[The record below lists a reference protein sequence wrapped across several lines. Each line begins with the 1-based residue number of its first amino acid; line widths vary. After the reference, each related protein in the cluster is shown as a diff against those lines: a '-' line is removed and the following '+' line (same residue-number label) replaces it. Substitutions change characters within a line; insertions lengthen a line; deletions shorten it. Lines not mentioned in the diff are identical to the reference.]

1 MSLTWLKAQAI
12 VWILEI
18 NVVFRHIICVIDIL
32 LHLDVVVEDQDRV
45 AFQRRVDIRIVL
57 ALNGDILKT
66 LKYFIIFN

>member
-66 LKYFIIFN
+66 LKYFIILN

>member
-66 LKYFIIFN
+66 LKYFIKLN